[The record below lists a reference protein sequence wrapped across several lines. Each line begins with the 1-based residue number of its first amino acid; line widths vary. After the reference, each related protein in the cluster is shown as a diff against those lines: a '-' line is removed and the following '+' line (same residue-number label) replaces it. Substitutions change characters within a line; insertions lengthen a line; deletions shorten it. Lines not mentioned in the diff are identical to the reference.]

1 MENKFFT
8 FIKPYLSF
16 IDQGHFFRR
25 PFSWLYGL
33 LAIFNLIFPLY
44 ILFSKTIVF
53 RASFKVVLAFL
64 LVWVVL
70 AFAGWIGFQI
80 WWDRMMKLV
89 VDSSTGDEFVATP
102 IFSHFIQTL
111 GEWFGTL
118 FAIVGFAGLLI
129 SMILLGNDA
138 YWFLKLIGLRFPV
151 LGWTGIFLLPI
162 IGYLIVILTRFLAE
176 QFRALAAIANN
187 TRKMKTEL

>member
-1 MENKFFT
+1 
-8 FIKPYLSF
+8 
-16 IDQGHFFRR
+16 
-25 PFSWLYGL
+25 
-33 LAIFNLIFPLY
+33 
-44 ILFSKTIVF
+44 
-53 RASFKVVLAFL
+53 
-64 LVWVVL
+64 
-70 AFAGWIGFQI
+70 
-80 WWDRMMKLV
+80 MMKLA

-187 TRKMKTEL
+187 TRKMKTKFLDFGMDLKDKKD

>member
-53 RASFKVVLAFL
+53 RASFEVVLAFL

-80 WWDRMMKLV
+80 WWDRMMKLA